1 MTENLTA
8 SAAHLPES
16 VIIACIFCANV
27 TLRDGEMSKQRWT
40 NLLAEGDISPSASP
54 QLCGWDIL
62 ADLENSVADAQRNNN
77 EGFIDDPLRRFFET
91 LNFSILTGIIS
102 AFGCL
107 SNVINI
113 IVFCKQKFSD
123 SVNISLFGLAISDL
137 GCVVI
142 LVWMSMCFSPLFQ
155 TLSLPF
161 NPLTVQYLTGGWP
174 HGCFGKISSFITAYV
189 TFERCLCVTLPL
201 KVKTIITPR
210 RTILTLVAIFLA
222 NFAMNAPVFFGI
234 GLGPVSSTTV
244 TYLPYNTSTSISIRG
259 LTWRSQTTGQS
270 ASAEKMGGA
279 GAMTQKDKRL
289 VKMITLVSTIF
300 IVCFLPTCFNLL
312 ASIYLAEYSIVGRYR
327 NLFQVAWSFIKLFES
342 TNSSVNI
349 FVYYNMSSRYRKCF
363 RELFRLPDNEDV
375 ATTKKQEQRY

>member
-8 SAAHLPES
+8 SAAHLPEP

-91 LNFSILTGIIS
+91 LIFSILTGIIS

-137 GCVVI
+137 GCVLN

-174 HGCFGKISSFITAYV
+174 HGCFARISSFITAYV

-210 RTILTLVAIFLA
+210 RTTLTLVAIFLVL
-222 NFAMNAPVFFGI
+222 FSLTAPVFLGI
-234 GLGPVSSTTV
+234 GLGPVNSTTI
-244 TYLPYNTSTSISIRG
+244 TYLPY
-259 LTWRSQTTGQS
+259 
-270 ASAEKMGGA
+270 K
-279 GAMTQKDKRL
+279 
-289 VKMITLVSTIF
+289 
-300 IVCFLPTCFNLL
+300 
-312 ASIYLAEYSIVGRYR
+312 
-327 NLFQVAWSFIKLFES
+327 
-342 TNSSVNI
+342 
-349 FVYYNMSSRYRKCF
+349 
-363 RELFRLPDNEDV
+363 
-375 ATTKKQEQRY
+375 